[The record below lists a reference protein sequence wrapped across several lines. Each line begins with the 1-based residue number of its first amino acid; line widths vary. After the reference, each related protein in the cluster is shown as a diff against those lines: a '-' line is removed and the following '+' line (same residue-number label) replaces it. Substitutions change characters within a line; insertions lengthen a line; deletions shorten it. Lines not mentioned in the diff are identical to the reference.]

1 MIIATIFT
9 FEYAGQK
16 PNSDRVG
23 QNKANAK
30 NAVKTPWPFLGF
42 GFGFIF
48 DLIKLAQ
55 VLLFCRLK
63 WTQYNIAK
71 VCFFKYQQPMD

>member
-1 MIIATIFT
+1 MIIATVFT

-16 PNSDRVG
+16 PNSDCVG
-23 QNKANAK
+23 KITNNEANAE

-55 VLLFCRLK
+55 V
-63 WTQYNIAK
+63 
-71 VCFFKYQQPMD
+71 

>member
-16 PNSDRVG
+16 PNSDCVG
-23 QNKANAK
+23 QNKANAE

-42 GFGFIF
+42 GFGFGFIF

-55 VLLFCRLK
+55 V
-63 WTQYNIAK
+63 
-71 VCFFKYQQPMD
+71 